1 MPNNTTGPQTI
12 RRKHE
17 WERGDPAH
25 YWTSSIMDSMYCFYL
40 PPYCRGGPRLQKTSN
55 SLLSCLWLASSALS
69 VGSRSSSALQHISK
83 RCIPPGRPTVGSH
96 LVFPRRE
103 GFSVSLS
110 HQAWCSSP
118 LRSKKDHARVHRC
131 SLLLGSVLLFFFF
144 GFTSTGIIPPRGAKL
159 V

>member
-40 PPYCRGGPRLQKTSN
+40 PPYYRGGPRLQKTSN
-55 SLLSCLWLASSALS
+55 SLLSCLQMASSALS
-69 VGSRSSSALQHISK
+69 VGSRSSSALQHILK

-96 LVFPRRE
+96 LVIPRCE
-103 GFSVSLS
+103 GFSVTLLVSR
-110 HQAWCSSP
+110 SP
-118 LRSKKDHARVHRC
+118 LHAKNDHARVHRC

-159 V
+159 MI